1 MLQYPTRSR
10 YCWTRQIHQKK
21 HRRAWTL
28 ERTRPSG
35 RAEHLPT
42 EATSLP
48 PSSVNWLIWPA
59 VLLEEQ
65 VEPREAPHKPASV
78 RRIKSKGTAK
88 SSRQSRPKRAATKK
102 KYRPITRSGN
112 RSKRI
117 SAEKNDSLT
126 ATEDDSKRSFPVRLF
141 DMLADVE
148 ERGLSDIVS
157 WQQHGRAIRVHK
169 PHRFVTDI
177 LPHYFR
183 QSKITSF
190 QRQLNVYGFRRIIYG
205 KDAGS
210 YHHSLFLR
218 GVRDLA
224 FKMDRQ
230 GTKNMGVRSTYLFA
244 EEEPDF
250 DAMPPITEALIKT
263 LSEQTLD
270 VVKAIQ
276 FVNKPIVERLL
287 DMTLDASV
295 RTEAAASV
303 TPHIPDSSQKAQLM
317 SPAEVCSSCVTP
329 DLDYYDEQQRQE
341 EEEDDGE
348 EEENNTDYCYATDGD
363 LVDFEGKSFY
373 YMDSMTLNDIAAAV

>member
-190 QRQLNVYGFRRIIYG
+190 QVSRWMVLQTVWSSRLLSNP
-205 KDAGS
+205 D
-210 YHHSLFLR
+210 HSLLVSFRLTCILPCS
-218 GVRDLA
+218 GVPCLHASAPTQR
-224 FKMDRQ
+224 
-230 GTKNMGVRSTYLFA
+230 
-244 EEEPDF
+244 
-250 DAMPPITEALIKT
+250 I
-263 LSEQTLD
+263 
-270 VVKAIQ
+270 
-276 FVNKPIVERLL
+276 RL
-287 DMTLDASV
+287 
-295 RTEAAASV
+295 
-303 TPHIPDSSQKAQLM
+303 
-317 SPAEVCSSCVTP
+317 
-329 DLDYYDEQQRQE
+329 
-341 EEEDDGE
+341 
-348 EEENNTDYCYATDGD
+348 
-363 LVDFEGKSFY
+363 
-373 YMDSMTLNDIAAAV
+373 